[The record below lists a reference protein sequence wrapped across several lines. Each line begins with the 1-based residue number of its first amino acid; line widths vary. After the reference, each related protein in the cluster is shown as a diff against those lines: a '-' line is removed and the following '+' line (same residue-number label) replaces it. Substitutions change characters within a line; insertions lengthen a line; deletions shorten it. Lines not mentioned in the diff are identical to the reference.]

1 METDDGILKEFLVE
15 CEEGLGRLDQ
25 EFVALEKDTNN
36 RSLIASI
43 FRTVHTIKGTCGF
56 LALPKLEGVAHG
68 AEDVLSMMRDGKM
81 PVTPEGVT
89 ILLEAVDTIKEIL
102 AHLESNGSEPDKD
115 YSTVREKLNLLLAG
129 GPKIGSSTSTSSTPK
144 RKREVKAKEI
154 ISSPR
159 VEEPNIASPPRPE
172 EKLTEAGVGELTRPA
187 SLSEGIIKTDSYP
200 TLPSQ
205 GKGLTAAESSIRVD
219 VGLLDKLM
227 NLVGELVLARN
238 QLLQRVREEDNAVYA
253 GTAQRMNLIT
263 TELQD
268 AVMKTRM
275 QPILNVWEKFPRLVR
290 DLAKANGKEVELIMD
305 GAETE
310 LDKTLLEA
318 IKDPLTHIVR
328 NSVDHGIEAP
338 DNRKAKGK
346 VPKGTLNLK
355 AYHEGGQIN
364 IEIRDDGNG
373 IDIEKVKRKA
383 IEKGLISAEAVS
395 RLSEREAMNLI
406 FLPGLST
413 ADKITNVSGR
423 GVGMDVVKTNIE
435 KIGGMIEISSGHG
448 RGTTLKIKI
457 PLTLAIIPALMVSAG
472 NELFAIPQA
481 SLLELVRVNPEN
493 GERVEV
499 IHGSSFYRLRGALL
513 PLLYLNRVL
522 RLENN
527 NPPQSP
533 SLTPPSP
540 SLPKRGIRG
549 GVGENGELSDTNIVV
564 LKAGDRPFGLVV
576 DAVNNSEEIVV
587 KPLSR
592 QLKGLSVF
600 AGATIMGDGRVALI
614 LDVAGI
620 AKEGGLLQAK
630 SDETKL
636 TLEDSPEHGSGIEHH
651 TLILFSASGNDRF
664 AVPLALVDRLEE
676 FYLSKVERA
685 AGRDIIQY
693 RGGLLPLIR
702 LDRILGIDSPDQ
714 NREMIPTIVFSG
726 KKKNIGLVV
735 DRILDIVDVESILHP
750 PPPGKTGVAGSLVI
764 EGMTTDLLNIDQV
777 IEGVEPGWVEEARV

>member
-1 METDDGILKEFLVE
+1 MENDDGILKEFLVE
-15 CEEGLGRLDQ
+15 CGEGLGRLDQ

-36 RSLIASI
+36 KALLASI
-43 FRTVHTIKGTCGF
+43 FRTIHTIKGTCGF
-56 LALPKLEGVAHG
+56 LGLPKLEHVAHG
-68 AEDVLSMMRDGKM
+68 AEDLLSMMRDGKL

-89 ILLEAVDTIKEIL
+89 VLLEAVDTIKEIV
-102 AHLESNGSEPDKD
+102 AHLESKGCEPEMD
-115 YSTVREKLNLLLAG
+115 YSAVREKLNLLLAG
-129 GPKIGSSTSTSSTPK
+129 GPNIGSSANTSLTPK
-144 RKREVKAKEI
+144 RKREVKTKEI
-154 ISSPR
+154 VSSPKG
-159 VEEPNIASPPRPE
+159 EELNTASPPQPDE
-172 EKLTEAGVGELTRPA
+172 EPVEKPIEAGVGELAAPA
-187 SLSEGIIKTDSYP
+187 SLSDGIIKADSNP

-290 DLAKANGKEVELIMD
+290 DLAKANGKEVELVMD

-338 DNRKAKGK
+338 DLRRTKGK
-346 VPKGTLNLK
+346 SPKGTLNLK

-395 RLSEREAMNLI
+395 RITEREAMNLI

-435 KIGGMIEISSGHG
+435 KIGGMVEISSGLG
-448 RGTTLKIKI
+448 RGTILKIKI

-481 SLLELVRVNPEN
+481 SLIELVRIDPAS
-493 GERVEV
+493 GERIEV

-522 RLENN
+522 RL
-527 NPPQSP
+527 QSP
-533 SLTPPSP
+533 LRVD
-540 SLPKRGIRG
+540 K
-549 GVGENGELSDTNIVV
+549 GELSEANIVV

-636 TLEDSPEHGSGIEHH
+636 QLEDSQEDGSGIEHH

-676 FYLSKVERA
+676 FYLNRVEQA

-714 NREMIPTIVFSG
+714 NREMLPTIVFSG
-726 KKKNIGLVV
+726 KRKNVGLVV
-735 DRILDIVDVESILHP
+735 DRILDIVEAESILHP

-777 IEGVEPGWVEEARV
+777 IEGVEPGWVEEAMV